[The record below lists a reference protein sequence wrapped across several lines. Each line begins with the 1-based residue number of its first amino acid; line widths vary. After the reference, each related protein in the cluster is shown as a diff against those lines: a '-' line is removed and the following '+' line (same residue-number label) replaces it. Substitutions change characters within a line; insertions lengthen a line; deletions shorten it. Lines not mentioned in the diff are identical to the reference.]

1 MPTEAV
7 PSLWNCR
14 NSEQETFFPQVLQS
28 LLEAQAPEGHPQE
41 TQPVETAELQGAIFY
56 AS

>member
-41 TQPVETAELQGAIFY
+41 TQPVETAEPQGAIFY